1 MYKRQIENKANKL
14 NATYDSVAQKMISSI
29 PANRFGEAIEIA
41 QAIAFLSSPLASYIN
56 GINLPVDGGRT
67 KSL

>member
-1 MYKRQIENKANKL
+1 MMKL
-14 NATYDSVAQKMISSI
+14 LKMISSI
-29 PANRFGEAIEIA
+29 PARRFGEAKEIA
-41 QAIAFLSSPLASYIN
+41 QAIAFLSSPLAAYIN